1 MTGEGRPDDFERYF
15 TIEEAL
21 EVLADIRPG
30 LQRIQDARAE
40 FRELRARLEQS
51 ARGNGDSRPSQ
62 PKFAHLV
69 AELERL
75 VAEIDRTGVILR
87 DPDTGLI
94 DFPSIRGGEQ
104 LFLCYRLDEESIGYW
119 HGINEGF
126 QQRKP
131 L

>member
-1 MTGEGRPDDFERYF
+1 MSGISLLKKLWRSLRIFDPACSG
-15 TIEEAL
+15 
-21 EVLADIRPG
+21 
-30 LQRIQDARAE
+30 IQDARAE

-75 VAEIDRTGVILR
+75 VAENDRTGVILR

>member
-1 MTGEGRPDDFERYF
+1 MTSEGLPDDFERYF
-15 TIEEAL
+15 TLEEAL
-21 EVLADIRPG
+21 GVLVEIRPR
-30 LQRIQDARAE
+30 LQRMQDARAE

-51 ARGNGDSRPSQ
+51 ARDNGDSRPSE
-62 PKFAHLV
+62 PKFAQLV

-75 VAEIDRTGVILR
+75 VAEIDRAGVILR

-94 DFPSIRGGEQ
+94 DFPSIRDGEQ
-104 LFLCYRLDEESIGYW
+104 LFLCYRLDDDSIGYW